1 MTLPIRI
8 QQNKILLAKAY
19 LGSDQAFVWIGPHEI
34 GPSDDDDDRVV
45 RDRQLA
51 EEAWQIGQ
59 TKRPSGI
66 NAFVI
71 TDTDGDGYY
80 ELDTTGWEPGCYRF
94 MYHGK
99 ENAETPFGTD
109 LDPEKRDLQ
118 YSWAKIPDQVR
129 DQSELKPFVY
139 WEPNGRGFCFR
150 VEVMQTGE
158 VFPAGS

>member
-1 MTLPIRI
+1 MLPIRI

-34 GPSDDDDDRVV
+34 GPSDDDDARVV
-45 RDRQLA
+45 RDRQEA
-51 EEAWQIGQ
+51 EEAWKAGK

-80 ELDTTGWEPGCYRF
+80 ELDTTGWESGCYRF
-94 MYHGK
+94 MYHGN
-99 ENAETPFGTD
+99 ENEQTPFGTELD
-109 LDPEKRDLQ
+109 LAKRDLQ
-118 YSWAKIPDQVR
+118 YSWAKISDEVR
-129 DQSELKPFVY
+129 DSLDVNPFVY

-150 VEVMQTGE
+150 VEITQTGE
-158 VFPAGS
+158 VVAAG